1 MNALPPP
8 LDPAALGLV
17 RPDAAGLAALAA
29 VVGPDGVRTDEEARA
44 AFGRD
49 ETEDLCFLPD
59 AVVVPA
65 STEEVSRLLALANA
79 RRWPVVPRGAG
90 TGLSGGALPVAGGIV
105 LSLARLDRIRELDLE
120 NLTVT
125 AEAGV
130 VLADLQARV
139 AEHGLRYPPDPAS
152 RDSCQLGGTLAENSA
167 GPRTCRYGA
176 TRHWVLGLEA
186 VLADGTRLVTG
197 GKNRKDVAGYDLTG
211 LLVGSEGTL
220 AVLTAATLRL
230 VAAPRTSLTLIL
242 PFPTLDGAAAAV
254 AALFRAGHQPTACE
268 LVEERALAAVG
279 RLLPLPGT
287 LVGRAAMLLVELEG
301 DDDETLLGEAAALEE
316 LVRDLGGDEALA
328 ASDPAEQRRLW
339 AIRSKVGEA
348 VKGGSI
354 YKEADTVVPRSALA
368 ELVRAA
374 RAAAERHG
382 LQAVC
387 YGHAGDGN
395 LHVNLL
401 KGDLPAALWRERRDA
416 AEAEL
421 FRAVI
426 GLGGSITGEHGVGW
440 TQRRYLPL
448 RHPAAAIGLQREL
461 KRAFDPRGILNPGKI
476 FPGDAETAPGEP
488 C

>member
-152 RDSCQLGGTLAENSA
+152 RDSCQLGGTLA
-167 GPRTCRYGA
+167 
-176 TRHWVLGLEA
+176 
-186 VLADGTRLVTG
+186 
-197 GKNRKDVAGYDLTG
+197 
-211 LLVGSEGTL
+211 
-220 AVLTAATLRL
+220 
-230 VAAPRTSLTLIL
+230 
-242 PFPTLDGAAAAV
+242 
-254 AALFRAGHQPTACE
+254 
-268 LVEERALAAVG
+268 
-279 RLLPLPGT
+279 
-287 LVGRAAMLLVELEG
+287 
-301 DDDETLLGEAAALEE
+301 
-316 LVRDLGGDEALA
+316 
-328 ASDPAEQRRLW
+328 
-339 AIRSKVGEA
+339 
-348 VKGGSI
+348 
-354 YKEADTVVPRSALA
+354 
-368 ELVRAA
+368 
-374 RAAAERHG
+374 
-382 LQAVC
+382 
-387 YGHAGDGN
+387 
-395 LHVNLL
+395 
-401 KGDLPAALWRERRDA
+401 
-416 AEAEL
+416 
-421 FRAVI
+421 
-426 GLGGSITGEHGVGW
+426 
-440 TQRRYLPL
+440 
-448 RHPAAAIGLQREL
+448 
-461 KRAFDPRGILNPGKI
+461 
-476 FPGDAETAPGEP
+476 
-488 C
+488 